1 MDGCTFWT
9 LRRLREFQQY
19 KKIENQTIIK
29 EVTRVSVSGVSEQVG
44 KRVRE
49 RSSKFERMSENYS
62 FLLPGT
68 S

>member
-1 MDGCTFWT
+1 MYFGQ
-9 LRRLREFQQY
+9 RRLREFQQY

-49 RSSKFERMSENYS
+49 RSSK
-62 FLLPGT
+62 
-68 S
+68 